1 MTLNKCVR
9 GFLQGYND
17 AIAKIFYEVNA
28 MRTLYTPS
36 DVAKQLMIKPS
47 TLRKYADLLE
57 IEGYSF
63 EKNERNHRKYR
74 DSDVMIFR
82 KLIDMKNDTD
92 MTLENATK
100 RVVAWYQG
108 VEVLPLERHE
118 IERYED
124 DDFNAT
130 PLQAMIEE
138 QSKIIAKQNE
148 LLQELTTRLVE
159 QDQRALQR
167 ENDLLNAIQTIQ
179 ESQKVIALNN
189 SEATKEGV
197 AKQEERDKML
207 MQTIREVQEVKKMIA
222 STNNRKWY
230 KFWK

>member
-1 MTLNKCVR
+1 
-9 GFLQGYND
+9 
-17 AIAKIFYEVNA
+17 

-100 RVVAWYQG
+100 RVVAWYKG
-108 VEVLPLERHE
+108 IEVLPLERHE

-189 SEATKEGV
+189 SEATKEDV

-230 KFWK
+230 EFWK